1 MEKQMNKSILIGR
14 TVKDPELKYL
24 PGKGTA
30 VTSLTLAVDRNFKK
44 EGQPDAD
51 FIPVVIFGKQAESTA
66 KYVDKGK
73 KIAISG
79 RIQTR
84 SYDAKDGSKRYV
96 TEIIADEVEFLEWAE
111 KRADIK
117 KNIAHIS
124 ELMDAAIWL
133 SGIEMPVRLVTI
145 PEGALQGFT
154 DELFAW
160 DHKYYVDNMAIEIPG
175 EETRLLGKKAIEYNT
190 YIIAQAKTLHPEFP
204 GKFFNSAFLIDPK
217 GDIYSLSL
225 NPAFAIILL

>member
-1 MEKQMNKSILIGR
+1 MNKSILIGR
-14 TVKDPELKYL
+14 TVRDPELKYL

-51 FIPVVIFGKQAESTA
+51 FIPVVIFGKQAEATA

-111 KRADIK
+111 KRADT
-117 KNIAHIS
+117 
-124 ELMDAAIWL
+124 
-133 SGIEMPVRLVTI
+133 SGFEDMTPVDESDI
-145 PEGALQGFT
+145 PF
-154 DELFAW
+154 
-160 DHKYYVDNMAIEIPG
+160 
-175 EETRLLGKKAIEYNT
+175 
-190 YIIAQAKTLHPEFP
+190 
-204 GKFFNSAFLIDPK
+204 
-217 GDIYSLSL
+217 
-225 NPAFAIILL
+225 